1 MDGQEP
7 IAREVTTGK
16 VVLMYRWEI
25 IVRGA
30 DDHMGTLTVQ
40 WIFVEGDGNATFQ
53 AAMLEDL

>member
-40 WIFVEGDGNATFQ
+40 WIVVEGDGNATFQ